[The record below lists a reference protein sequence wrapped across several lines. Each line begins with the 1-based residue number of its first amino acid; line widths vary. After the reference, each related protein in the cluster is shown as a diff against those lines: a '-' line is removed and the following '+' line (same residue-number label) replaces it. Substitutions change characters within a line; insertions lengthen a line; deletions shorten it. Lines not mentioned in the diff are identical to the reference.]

1 MPFVTLTETGDGDPS
16 QDVAEASVIFLVDA
30 KLVLLQPST
39 SDEGAL
45 KYDMRVIASNVEY
58 FDLMRDQIPLLGSPE
73 GSPPQ
78 SPSEEHI
85 DALQS
90 DRGLR
95 DSLWYFDGNSIQCW
109 PDVEDLLRS
118 ALTENDRDLP
128 PPVAISTDF
137 YPSSIALARGV
148 LVGIDADLVQRRD
161 VQFAFFRL
169 SIRTQLFL
177 PQILRRYLVSFDS
190 AAASSLSHRYQQLP
204 YFSHALEIL
213 LHTVL
218 DEEVESAPAPEDAL
232 LPSVISFLSSFP
244 DYLDILVQCTR
255 KTEVRSWQT
264 LFAHLPPAQELF
276 EASLK
281 QNLLKTAGGYLLVL
295 HTFEDLESSS
305 RQCIRLLQRAKDA
318 NDWELCKELARFL
331 MALDT
336 SGDTLRDALAK
347 LDLAPS
353 TSSATTSGAGSDED
367 NVRLKTPKPHHGRSW
382 KRDSFSK
389 GGMNGQA
396 RNTGEGAGSRSPR
409 SLATTP
415 EERGSESE
423 GGYFASRE

>member
-1 MPFVTLTETGDGDPS
+1 MKTGDGDPS

-39 SDEGAL
+39 NDEGAL
-45 KYDMRVIASNVEY
+45 KYDMRVVASNVEY
-58 FDLMRDQIPLLGSPE
+58 FDLMRDQISSSGTPSR
-73 GSPPQ
+73 SPPQ
-78 SPSEEHI
+78 TPGEEDI
-85 DALQS
+85 DALQT

-95 DSLWYFDGNSIQCW
+95 DSLWYFDGTDVQCW
-109 PDVEDLLRS
+109 PDVEDLLKS

-128 PPVAISTDF
+128 PPISISTDF

-148 LVGIDADLVQRRD
+148 LLGIDADLVQRRD

-177 PQILRRYLVSFDS
+177 PQILRRYLTSFDS

-218 DEEVESAPAPEDAL
+218 DDEVDSSPSSEDAL
-232 LPSVISFLSSFP
+232 LPSVLSFLSSFP

-276 EASLK
+276 EASLEK
-281 QNLLKTAGGYLLVL
+281 NLLKTAGGYLLVL

-305 RQCIRLLQRAKDA
+305 RQCMRLLQRAKEA
-318 NDWELCKELARFL
+318 SDWELCKELARFL

-347 LDLAPS
+347 IDLAPS
-353 TSSATTSGAGSDED
+353 SSTSHSPSISDNED
-367 NVRLKTPKPHHGRSW
+367 NVRLKTPKPQQGRGW
-382 KRDSFSK
+382 KRYSFSK
-389 GGMNGQA
+389 GGMNGQTRSPA
-396 RNTGEGAGSRSPR
+396 ESGESRSPG

-415 EERGSESE
+415 QERAVKSER
-423 GGYFASRE
+423 GYFAKRD